1 MVHDPT
7 GEQDTTTVTD
17 EGIEAVEG
25 RMAISPPATIQ
36 RLQYSYLATQTRRL
50 VHNNTMIVF
59 VENLG
64 R

>member
-1 MVHDPT
+1 M
-7 GEQDTTTVTD
+7 TD

>member
-17 EGIEAVEG
+17 EWIEAVEG

-36 RLQYSYLATQTRRL
+36 RLQNSYLATQTRRL